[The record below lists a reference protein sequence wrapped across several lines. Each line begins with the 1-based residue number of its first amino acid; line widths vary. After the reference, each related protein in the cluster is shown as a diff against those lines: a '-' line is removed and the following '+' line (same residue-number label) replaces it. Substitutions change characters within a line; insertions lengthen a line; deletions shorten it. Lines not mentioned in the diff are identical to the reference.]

1 MSTLELFLVIVIPS
15 AFILLVLILFLVC
28 LTRYSHIKDR
38 LEYCFNSRKTLAESF
53 LTTFNYIPSVLQNV
67 KLDSE
72 QREELKSIY
81 SHFKS
86 MDLEKDSLYEI
97 AQIDSVYER
106 VLNALKQDNKDNE
119 TLDFVFEM
127 RRLTSFSVYL
137 YNNNVKAYNSAKK
150 GFINSRL
157 AKFFRFEEVEM
168 FSKEPYKGQT
178 TIDFQLNRRK
188 K

>member
-1 MSTLELFLVIVIPS
+1 
-15 AFILLVLILFLVC
+15 
-28 LTRYSHIKDR
+28 
-38 LEYCFNSRKTLAESF
+38 
-53 LTTFNYIPSVLQNV
+53 
-67 KLDSE
+67 
-72 QREELKSIY
+72 
-81 SHFKS
+81 